1 MKKILFVALL
11 TLPLFLSA
19 KDKTDAKYLRG
30 AVPEVNGIVTFTKT
44 FSVPGKSKAD
54 IYEVMYRFMQDSILA
69 KGIKGERNSFVSDGK
84 EDGIIVV
91 RNEEYMT
98 FKKLFLNL
106 DRTRFRYNLAATVT
120 DGKVSMMLSKITY
133 YYNEDMDGQHG
144 ENYKAEEW
152 ITDKEAVNKS
162 NTKLYPRSGKFRI
175 KTIDRVEA
183 IVESAM
189 DAFEEQSVQPAKKR
203 RTATVVE

>member
-1 MKKILFVALL
+1 
-11 TLPLFLSA
+11 
-19 KDKTDAKYLRG
+19 
-30 AVPEVNGIVTFTKT
+30 
-44 FSVPGKSKAD
+44 
-54 IYEVMYRFMQDSILA
+54 
-69 KGIKGERNSFVSDGK
+69 
-84 EDGIIVV
+84 
-91 RNEEYMT
+91 MT

-183 IVESAM
+183 IFESAM
-189 DAFEEQSVQPAKKR
+189 DAFEDQPAQPVQRR
-203 RTATVVE
+203 RTAVVE

>member
-1 MKKILFVALL
+1 MKKILFAALL

-44 FSVPGKSKAD
+44 FSAPGKSKAD

-69 KGIKGERNSFVSDGK
+69 KGIKGERNNFVSDGK

-183 IVESAM
+183 IFESAM
-189 DAFEEQSVQPAKKR
+189 DAFEDQPAQPVQRR
-203 RTATVVE
+203 RTAVVE